1 MAGNIGRT
9 FVRSFVRKV
18 ETMADNPSFW
28 PEELHG
34 AVSLTFDDGLDTQL
48 DNAIPCLDDC
58 DLKGTF
64 YVNPGRSKAWE
75 SQIPRW
81 QQASRHGH
89 ELGNHTS
96 MHPCSCNFGFRTD
109 GFCLENLGLDDI
121 ERTIDE
127 ATEDLNRLVPEQQ
140 GDRTFCYPCYQT
152 YVGAGENRQSY
163 VPLVARRFKAARG
176 WGERANH
183 PERIDLAY
191 TWSLAVDGH
200 TGKEIVAYIDNAV
213 NDGLWAIIC
222 MHGVGGQHLSIE
234 TAALREVARY
244 LDRNRNRIWTATM
257 IDVADYIIRHRH

>member
-81 QQASRHGH
+81 QQARI
-89 ELGNHTS
+89 LV
-96 MHPCSCNFGFRTD
+96 FRVFRQR
-109 GFCLENLGLDDI
+109 GVRPAEGPFIRPVSDD
-121 ERTIDE
+121 
-127 ATEDLNRLVPEQQ
+127 
-140 GDRTFCYPCYQT
+140 
-152 YVGAGENRQSY
+152 AG
-163 VPLVARRFKAARG
+163 
-176 WGERANH
+176 
-183 PERIDLAY
+183 
-191 TWSLAVDGH
+191 
-200 TGKEIVAYIDNAV
+200 
-213 NDGLWAIIC
+213 
-222 MHGVGGQHLSIE
+222 
-234 TAALREVARY
+234 
-244 LDRNRNRIWTATM
+244 
-257 IDVADYIIRHRH
+257 